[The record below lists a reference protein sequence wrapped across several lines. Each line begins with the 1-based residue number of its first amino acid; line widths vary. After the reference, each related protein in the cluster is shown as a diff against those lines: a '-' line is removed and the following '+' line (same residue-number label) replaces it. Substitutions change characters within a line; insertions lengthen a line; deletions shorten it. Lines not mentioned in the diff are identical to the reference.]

1 MRKVLIVMVLLIL
14 ASGLFAKAGLL
25 GIWYGQSSNTVTKQL
40 IKQGFRAANEKPQSL
55 IFVPEKTSDI
65 KMVEVYLSEKN
76 KVAGWK
82 VHFTPALPEDK
93 FCSILN
99 DCIKLHGKEYKLNV
113 SANVI
118 GWNLEDSKNF
128 LLSFDDDQAIQYG
141 MYIHSHDPETLPIN

>member
-93 FCSILN
+93 F
-99 DCIKLHGKEYKLNV
+99 
-113 SANVI
+113 
-118 GWNLEDSKNF
+118 
-128 LLSFDDDQAIQYG
+128 
-141 MYIHSHDPETLPIN
+141 